1 MCIILALHLFNAVIA
16 VYSTSHKVI
25 NYIAIY
31 YQESLFIIILA
42 VLVYRAKMY
51 ILMRNKRRE
60 VLQKR

>member
-42 VLVYRAKMY
+42 VLFYRAKMD
-51 ILMRNKRRE
+51 IF
-60 VLQKR
+60 